1 MGLVIGPPE
10 TCPEES
16 IFTFTEEAVQQA
28 GSTRPG
34 VYRVKGFRVIGNEP
48 LSKLLKEGL
57 CRGFYRGLL

>member
-1 MGLVIGPPE
+1 MGLVIGPPG

-34 VYRVKGFRVIGNEP
+34 VYRVKGFRVM
-48 LSKLLKEGL
+48 LGL
-57 CRGFYRGLL
+57 